1 MTIGVEKLTN
11 DMKAEISGTEMPG
24 VYTPSFV
31 EALTDPVSVFAHPAE
46 VVRQPWFSD
55 QEKRAIL
62 LSWARDE
69 LVIEQVASR
78 ALPDLKLRSRMDAVL
93 AALEQFDP
101 DAAAEYRSAIGAVR
115 GRLVRRCRRRQG
127 VH

>member
-1 MTIGVEKLTN
+1 MMSDVENLRSDMETVTRGV
-11 DMKAEISGTEMPG
+11 EMPG
-24 VYTPSFV
+24 VSEPSFV
-31 EALTDPVSVFAHPAE
+31 EALADPVSVFAHPSE
-46 VVRQPWFSD
+46 VVQHPWFSD

-78 ALPDLKLRSRMDAVL
+78 AIPDLKLRSRMDAVL
-93 AALEQFDP
+93 AALERFDP
-101 DAAAEYRSAIGAVR
+101 DAAAEFQSAIAAVR
-115 GRLVRRCRRRQG
+115 GGLVRRCRRRER